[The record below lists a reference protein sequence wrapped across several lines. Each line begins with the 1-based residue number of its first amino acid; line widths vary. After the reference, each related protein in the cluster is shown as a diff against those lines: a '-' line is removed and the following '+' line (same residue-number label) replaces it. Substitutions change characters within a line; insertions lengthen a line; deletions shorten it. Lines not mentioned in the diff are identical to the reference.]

1 MKGLILKD
9 IYCLRTRIMT
19 YVLTLVAALVI
30 GILISLSSE
39 YGNMRLDVM
48 MGDAATVSEDDLAA
62 HKIML
67 GGATFLAILL
77 PLGVGFDGI
86 MTFHMDEKANFGDVL
101 RTMPI
106 KPVEIVLARFSTAY
120 GFLLVGYVSSIL
132 ISLLISPVV
141 KVFTLGEMIY
151 AGTVLTCALAAGL
164 GVTCCALF
172 MWKKKTVEY
181 IFTGVFLGAYAIF
194 AIVIVTLSKRYDGD
208 QVDAMMNAFGD
219 KVKILFENCLAWLV
233 PVALLMT
240 VVCFFV
246 SVLIIKR
253 KGRGVR

>member
-19 YVLTLVAALVI
+19 YVLTLVAALLI

-62 HKIML
+62 HKVML

-86 MTFHMDEKANFGDVL
+86 MTFHMDEKANFNDVL
-101 RTMPI
+101 RTMPV

-120 GFLLVGYVSSIL
+120 GFLLTGYISSIL
-132 ISLLISPVV
+132 IALLISPVV
-141 KVFTLGEMIY
+141 EVFTLGEMIH
-151 AGTVLTCALAAGL
+151 AGTVMTCALAAGL
-164 GVTCCALF
+164 GVTCCAYF

-181 IFTGVFLGAYAIF
+181 IFIGVFLGAYAIF
-194 AIVIVTLSKRYDGD
+194 AIAIITLSNRYGD
-208 QVDAMMNAFGD
+208 QMDAIMNAFMD
-219 KVKILFENCLAWLV
+219 KVKILFENCLVWLI
-233 PVALLMT
+233 PVAFLMT
-240 VVCFFV
+240 VVCFFI
-246 SVLIIKR
+246 SVLIVKR

>member
-19 YVLTLVAALVI
+19 YVLTLVAALAI

-62 HKIML
+62 HKVML

-86 MTFHMDEKANFGDVL
+86 MTFHMDEKANFNDVL
-101 RTMPI
+101 RTMPV

-120 GFLLVGYVSSIL
+120 GFLLTGYISSVL
-132 ISLLISPVV
+132 IALLISPVV
-141 KVFTLGEMIY
+141 EVFTLGEMIH
-151 AGTVLTCALAAGL
+151 AGTVMTCALAVGL
-164 GVTCCALF
+164 GVVCCALF
-172 MWKKKTVEY
+172 MWKKKTCEY
-181 IFTGVFLGAYAIF
+181 IFIGVFLGAYAIF
-194 AIVIVTLSKRYDGD
+194 AIAIVTLSNRYGD
-208 QVDAMMNAFGD
+208 QVDAIMNTFMD
-219 KVKILFENCLAWLV
+219 KVKILFENSLVWLI

-246 SVLIIKR
+246 SVLIVKR

>member
-62 HKIML
+62 YKVML

-101 RTMPI
+101 RTMPV

-120 GFLLVGYVSSIL
+120 GFLLTGYVSSVL
-132 ISLLISPVV
+132 IALLISPVV
-141 KVFTLGEMIY
+141 EVFTLGEMIH
-151 AGTVLTCALAAGL
+151 AGTVLTCALAVGL
-164 GVTCCALF
+164 GVVCCALF
-172 MWKKKTVEY
+172 MWKKKTCEY
-181 IFTGVFLGAYAIF
+181 IFIGVFLGVYAIY
-194 AIVIVTLSKRYDGD
+194 AIAIVTLSNRYGD
-208 QVDAMMNAFGD
+208 QVDAIMNTFMD
-219 KVKILFENCLAWLV
+219 KVKILFENSLVWLI

-246 SVLIIKR
+246 SVLIVKR

>member
-39 YGNMRLDVM
+39 YGNLKLDVF
-48 MGDAATVSEDDLAA
+48 MGEDTSVSEDDMAA
-62 HKIML
+62 YEMIL

-101 RTMPI
+101 RTMPV
-106 KPVEIVLARFSTAY
+106 KPLEIVLARFSTAY
-120 GFLLVGYVSSIL
+120 GFLLTGYISSVL
-132 ISLLISPVV
+132 IALLISPVV
-141 KVFTLGEMIY
+141 EVFTLGEMIH
-151 AGTVLTCALAAGL
+151 AGTVMTCALAVGL
-164 GVTCCALF
+164 GVVCCALF
-172 MWKKKTVEY
+172 MWKKKTCEY
-181 IFTGVFLGAYAIF
+181 IFIGVFLGAYAIF
-194 AIVIVTLSKRYDGD
+194 AIAIVTLSNRYGD
-208 QVDAMMNAFGD
+208 QVDAIMNTFMD
-219 KVKILFENCLAWLV
+219 KVKILFENSLVWLI

-246 SVLIIKR
+246 SVLIVKR

>member
-39 YGNMRLDVM
+39 YGNLKLDVF
-48 MGDAATVSEDDLAA
+48 MGDVATVSEDDMAA
-62 HKIML
+62 YEMML

-86 MTFHMDEKANFGDVL
+86 MTFHMDEKANFNDVL
-101 RTMPI
+101 RTMPV

-120 GFLLVGYVSSIL
+120 GSLLTGYVSSIL
-132 ISLLISPVV
+132 IALLISPVV
-141 KVFTLGEMIY
+141 KIFTLAEMIH
-151 AGTVLTCALAAGL
+151 AGTVLTCALAIGL
-164 GVTCCALF
+164 GVACCALF
-172 MWKKKTVEY
+172 MWSKKTCEK
-181 IFTGVFLGAYAIF
+181 IIIGVFLGVYAAF
-194 AIVIVTLSKRYDGD
+194 AIGVVALDKRYGD
-208 QVDAMMNAFGD
+208 QLDAIMNTFMD
-219 KVKILFENCLAWLV
+219 KIKILFENCLTWLI

-246 SVLIIKR
+246 SVLIVKR

>member
-39 YGNMRLDVM
+39 YGNLKLDVF
-48 MGDAATVSEDDLAA
+48 MGEDTSVSEDDMAA
-62 HKIML
+62 YEMIL

-101 RTMPI
+101 RTMPV

-120 GFLLVGYVSSIL
+120 GFLLTGYISSVL
-132 ISLLISPVV
+132 IALLISPVV
-141 KVFTLGEMIY
+141 EVFTLGEMIH
-151 AGTVLTCALAAGL
+151 AGTVMTCALAVGL
-164 GVTCCALF
+164 GVVCCALF
-172 MWKKKTVEY
+172 MWKKKTCEY
-181 IFTGVFLGAYAIF
+181 IFIGVFLGAYAIF
-194 AIVIVTLSKRYDGD
+194 AIAIVTLSNRYGD
-208 QVDAMMNAFGD
+208 QVDAIMNTFMD
-219 KVKILFENCLAWLV
+219 KVKILFENSLVWLI

-246 SVLIIKR
+246 SVLIVKR

>member
-19 YVLTLVAALVI
+19 YALTLVAALVI

-48 MGDAATVSEDDLAA
+48 MGDAAAVSEDDLAA
-62 HKIML
+62 HKVML

-101 RTMPI
+101 RTMPV

-120 GFLLVGYVSSIL
+120 GFLLTGYVSSIL
-132 ISLLISPVV
+132 IALLISPVV
-141 KVFTLGEMIY
+141 EVFTLGEMIH
-151 AGTVLTCALAAGL
+151 AGTVMTCALAVGL
-164 GVTCCALF
+164 GVVCCALF
-172 MWKKKTVEY
+172 MWKKKTCEY
-181 IFTGVFLGAYAIF
+181 IFIGVFLGVYAIF
-194 AIVIVTLSKRYDGD
+194 AIAIVTLSNRYGD
-208 QVDAMMNAFGD
+208 QVDAIMDVLMD
-219 KVKILFENCLAWLV
+219 KAKILFENSLTWLI

-246 SVLIIKR
+246 SVLIVKR
-253 KGRGVR
+253 KGRSVR

>member
-19 YVLTLVAALVI
+19 YVLILVAALVI

-62 HKIML
+62 HKVML

-101 RTMPI
+101 RTMPV

-120 GFLLVGYVSSIL
+120 GFLLTGYISSIL
-132 ISLLISPVV
+132 IALLLSPVV
-141 KVFTLGEMIY
+141 KVFTLGEMIH
-151 AGTVLTCALAAGL
+151 AGTVMTCALAIGL
-164 GVTCCALF
+164 GVACCVLF
-172 MWKKKTVEY
+172 MWNKKTFDR
-181 IFTGVFLGAYAIF
+181 IFIGIDVGIYAVIAIGTITLG
-194 AIVIVTLSKRYDGD
+194 KRYGE
-208 QVDAMMNAFGD
+208 QLDAIMNTLMD
-219 KVKILFENCLAWLV
+219 KVKILFENSLTWLI
-233 PVALLMT
+233 PVAFLMT
-240 VVCFFV
+240 VVCFFL
-246 SVLIIKR
+246 SVLIVKR

>member
-48 MGDAATVSEDDLAA
+48 MGDAAAVSEDDLAA
-62 HKIML
+62 HKVML

-101 RTMPI
+101 RTMPV

-120 GFLLVGYVSSIL
+120 GFLLTGYVSSIL
-132 ISLLISPVV
+132 IALLISPVV
-141 KVFTLGEMIY
+141 EVFTLGEMIH
-151 AGTVLTCALAAGL
+151 AGTVMTCALAVGL
-164 GVTCCALF
+164 GVVCCALF
-172 MWKKKTVEY
+172 MWKKKTCEY
-181 IFTGVFLGAYAIF
+181 IFIGVFLGVYAIF
-194 AIVIVTLSKRYDGD
+194 AIAIVTLSNRYGD
-208 QVDAMMNAFGD
+208 QVDAIMNTFMD
-219 KVKILFENCLAWLV
+219 KVKILFDNCLTWLI

-246 SVLIIKR
+246 SVLIVKR

>member
-62 HKIML
+62 HKVML

-101 RTMPI
+101 RTMPV

-120 GFLLVGYVSSIL
+120 GFLLTGYISSVL
-132 ISLLISPVV
+132 IALLISPVV
-141 KVFTLGEMIY
+141 EVFTLGEMIH
-151 AGTVLTCALAAGL
+151 AGTVMTCALAVGL
-164 GVTCCALF
+164 GVVCCALF
-172 MWKKKTVEY
+172 MWKKKTCEY
-181 IFTGVFLGAYAIF
+181 IFIGVFLGAYAIF
-194 AIVIVTLSKRYDGD
+194 AIAIVTLSNRYGD
-208 QVDAMMNAFGD
+208 QVDAIMNTFID
-219 KVKILFENCLAWLV
+219 KVKIFFENSLVWLI

-246 SVLIIKR
+246 SVLIVKR

>member
-9 IYCLRTRIMT
+9 IYCLRTRIMA
-19 YVLTLVAALVI
+19 YVLTLVAALAI

-48 MGDAATVSEDDLAA
+48 MGDAAAVSEDDLAA
-62 HKIML
+62 HKVML

-101 RTMPI
+101 RTMPV

-120 GFLLVGYVSSIL
+120 GFLLTGYVSSIL
-132 ISLLISPVV
+132 IALLISPVV
-141 KVFTLGEMIY
+141 EVFTLGEMIH
-151 AGTVLTCALAAGL
+151 AGTVMTCALAAGL

-172 MWKKKTVEY
+172 MWSKKTCEK
-181 IFTGVFLGAYAIF
+181 ILIGIILGIYAVF
-194 AIVIVTLSKRYDGD
+194 AIGIIALDKRYGD
-208 QVDAMMNAFGD
+208 QLDAIMIAFWD
-219 KVKILFENCLAWLV
+219 EVKILFENSLTWLL
-233 PVALLMT
+233 PVALLMI

-246 SVLIIKR
+246 SVLIVKR

>member
-19 YVLTLVAALVI
+19 YVLTLVAALAI

-39 YGNMRLDVM
+39 YGNLRMDVCI
-48 MGDAATVSEDDLAA
+48 GEDPTVSEEDIEA
-62 HKIML
+62 HKMIL

-86 MTFHMDEKANFGDVL
+86 MTFHMDEKANFNDVL
-101 RTMPI
+101 RTMPV

-120 GFLLVGYVSSIL
+120 GFLLTGYVSSIL
-132 ISLLISPVV
+132 IALLISPVV
-141 KVFTLGEMIY
+141 KVFTLGEMIH
-151 AGTVLTCALAAGL
+151 AGTVITCALAAGL

-172 MWKKKTVEY
+172 MWNKKICER
-181 IFTGVFLGAYAIF
+181 IIIGVFLGVYAVFI
-194 AIVIVTLSKRYDGD
+194 IGTLALNKHYGD
-208 QVDAMMNAFGD
+208 QLDAIMNTFMD
-219 KVKILFENCLAWLV
+219 KVKILFENCLVWLI

-240 VVCFFV
+240 GVCFFL
-246 SVLIIKR
+246 SVLIVKR

>member
-19 YVLTLVAALVI
+19 YVLILVAALAI

-48 MGDAATVSEDDLAA
+48 MGDAAAVSEDDLAA

-101 RTMPI
+101 RTMPV

-120 GFLLVGYVSSIL
+120 GFLLTGYISSIL
-132 ISLLISPVV
+132 IALLISPVV
-141 KVFTLGEMIY
+141 EVFTLGEMIH
-151 AGTVLTCALAAGL
+151 AGTVMTCALAAGL
-164 GVTCCALF
+164 GVTCCAYF

-181 IFTGVFLGAYAIF
+181 IFIGVFLGAYAIF
-194 AIVIVTLSKRYDGD
+194 AIAIITLSNRYGD
-208 QVDAMMNAFGD
+208 QMDAIMNAFMD
-219 KVKILFENCLAWLV
+219 KVKILFENCLVWLI
-233 PVALLMT
+233 PVAFLMT

-246 SVLIIKR
+246 SVLIVKR

>member
-9 IYCLRTRIMT
+9 IYCLRTRIMA
-19 YVLTLVAALVI
+19 YVLTLVAALAI

-62 HKIML
+62 HKVML

-101 RTMPI
+101 RTMPV

-120 GFLLVGYVSSIL
+120 GFLLTGYISSIL
-132 ISLLISPVV
+132 IALLISPVV
-141 KVFTLGEMIY
+141 KIFTLAEMIH
-151 AGTVLTCALAAGL
+151 AGTVLTCALAIGL
-164 GVTCCALF
+164 GVVCCAHF
-172 MWKKKTVEY
+172 MWSKKTCEK
-181 IFTGVFLGAYAIF
+181 IFIGVF
-194 AIVIVTLSKRYDGD
+194 
-208 QVDAMMNAFGD
+208 
-219 KVKILFENCLAWLV
+219 
-233 PVALLMT
+233 
-240 VVCFFV
+240 
-246 SVLIIKR
+246 
-253 KGRGVR
+253 

>member
-9 IYCLRTRIMT
+9 IYCLRTRMMT
-19 YVLTLVAALVI
+19 YVLIMIAALLI

-39 YGNMRLDVM
+39 YGNLKMDVFI
-48 MGDAATVSEDDLAA
+48 GEDPTVSEEDIAA
-62 HKIML
+62 HKMIIS
-67 GGATFLAILL
+67 GATFLAILL

-101 RTMPI
+101 RTMPV
-106 KPVEIVLARFSTAY
+106 KPIEIVLARFSSTY

-132 ISLLISPVV
+132 IALLISPVV
-141 KVFTLGEMIY
+141 KIFTLGEMIH
-151 AGTVLTCALAAGL
+151 AGTVLACAVAIGL
-164 GVTCCALF
+164 GVASCALF
-172 MWKKKTVEY
+172 MWKQKTCEK
-181 IFTGVFLGAYAIF
+181 IFTGVILGIYAIF
-194 AIVIVTLSKRYDGD
+194 AIVIVRYGD
-208 QVDAMMNAFGD
+208 QFDAIMETFMD

-233 PVALLMT
+233 PVALFMT

-246 SVLIIKR
+246 SVLIVKR

>member
-1 MKGLILKD
+1 MKALILKD

-48 MGDAATVSEDDLAA
+48 MGDATTVSEDDLAA
-62 HKIML
+62 HKVML

-86 MTFHMDEKANFGDVL
+86 MTFHMDEKANFNDVL
-101 RTMPI
+101 RTMPV

-120 GFLLVGYVSSIL
+120 GFLLTGYVSSIL
-132 ISLLISPVV
+132 IALLISPVV
-141 KVFTLGEMIY
+141 KIFTLAEMIH
-151 AGTVLTCALAAGL
+151 AGTVLTCALAIGL
-164 GVTCCALF
+164 GVACCALF
-172 MWKKKTVEY
+172 MWSKKTCDR
-181 IFTGVFLGAYAIF
+181 IIIGVFLGVYAVYAIG
-194 AIVIVTLSKRYDGD
+194 IVALSTRYGD
-208 QVDAMMNAFGD
+208 QMDAIMNTFMD

-233 PVALLMT
+233 PMAFLMT

-246 SVLIIKR
+246 SVLIVKR

>member
-19 YVLTLVAALVI
+19 YALTLVAALVI

-62 HKIML
+62 HKVML

-101 RTMPI
+101 RTMPV

-120 GFLLVGYVSSIL
+120 GFLLTGYVSSIL
-132 ISLLISPVV
+132 IALLISPVV
-141 KVFTLGEMIY
+141 KIFTLAEMIY
-151 AGTVLTCALAAGL
+151 AGTVLTCALAIGL
-164 GVTCCALF
+164 GVACCALF
-172 MWKKKTVEY
+172 MWSKKTCDR
-181 IFTGVFLGAYAIF
+181 IFIGVFLGVYAIF
-194 AIVIVTLSKRYDGD
+194 AIAIVTLSNRYGD
-208 QVDAMMNAFGD
+208 QVDAIMNTFMD
-219 KVKILFENCLAWLV
+219 KVKILFDNCLTWLL

-246 SVLIIKR
+246 SVLIVKR

>member
-19 YVLTLVAALVI
+19 YVLTLVAALAI

-62 HKIML
+62 YKVML

-101 RTMPI
+101 RTMPV

-120 GFLLVGYVSSIL
+120 GFLLTGYISSVL
-132 ISLLISPVV
+132 IALLISPVV
-141 KVFTLGEMIY
+141 EVFTLGEMIH
-151 AGTVLTCALAAGL
+151 AGTVMTCALAVGL
-164 GVTCCALF
+164 GVVCCALF
-172 MWKKKTVEY
+172 MWKKKTCEY
-181 IFTGVFLGAYAIF
+181 IFIGVFLGAYAIF
-194 AIVIVTLSKRYDGD
+194 AIAIVTLSNRYGD
-208 QVDAMMNAFGD
+208 QVDAIMNTFMD
-219 KVKILFENCLAWLV
+219 KVKILFENSLVWLI

-246 SVLIIKR
+246 SVLIVKR

>member
-19 YVLTLVAALVI
+19 YVLTLVAALLI

-39 YGNMRLDVM
+39 YGNLRMDVFI
-48 MGDAATVSEDDLAA
+48 GEDPTVSEEDIEA
-62 HKIML
+62 HKMIL

-101 RTMPI
+101 RTMPV

-120 GFLLVGYVSSIL
+120 GFLLTGYISSIL
-132 ISLLISPVV
+132 IALLISPVV
-141 KVFTLGEMIY
+141 KVFTLGEMIH
-151 AGTVLTCALAAGL
+151 AGTVMTCALAAGL
-164 GVTCCALF
+164 GVSCCALF
-172 MWKKKTVEY
+172 MWKKKTCEY
-181 IFTGVFLGAYAIF
+181 IFIGVFLGAYAIF
-194 AIVIVTLSKRYDGD
+194 AIAIVTLSNRYGD
-208 QVDAMMNAFGD
+208 QFDAIMNTFMD
-219 KVKILFENCLAWLV
+219 KVKILFENCLTWLL
-233 PVALLMT
+233 PVALLMI
-240 VVCFFV
+240 VVCFFI
-246 SVLIIKR
+246 SVLIVKR

>member
-19 YVLTLVAALVI
+19 YALTLVAALVI

-62 HKIML
+62 HKVML

-101 RTMPI
+101 RTMPV

-120 GFLLVGYVSSIL
+120 GFLLTGYVSSAL
-132 ISLLISPVV
+132 IALLISPVV
-141 KVFTLGEMIY
+141 EVFTLGEMIH
-151 AGTVLTCALAAGL
+151 AGTVMTCALAAGL
-164 GVTCCALF
+164 GVTCCAYF

-181 IFTGVFLGAYAIF
+181 IFIGVFLGAYAIF
-194 AIVIVTLSKRYDGD
+194 AIAIITLSNRYGD
-208 QVDAMMNAFGD
+208 QMDAIMNAFMD
-219 KVKILFENCLAWLV
+219 KVKILFENCLVWLI
-233 PVALLMT
+233 PVAFLMT

-246 SVLIIKR
+246 SVLIVKR

>member
-39 YGNMRLDVM
+39 YGNLKLDVF
-48 MGDAATVSEDDLAA
+48 MGEDTSVSEDDLAA
-62 HKIML
+62 YKMIL

-101 RTMPI
+101 RTMPV
-106 KPVEIVLARFSTAY
+106 KPIEIVLARFSTTY

-132 ISLLISPVV
+132 IALLLSPVV
-141 KVFTLGEMIY
+141 KVFTLGEMIH
-151 AGTVLTCALAAGL
+151 AGTVLACVSAAGL
-164 GVTCCALF
+164 GVACCAYF
-172 MWKKKTVEY
+172 MWNKKTCER
-181 IFTGVFLGAYAIF
+181 IIIGVFLGVYAVF
-194 AIVIVTLSKRYDGD
+194 VIGTIALNKRYGD
-208 QVDAMMNAFGD
+208 QLDAIMNTFMD
-219 KVKILFENCLAWLV
+219 KVKILFENCLVWLI

-246 SVLIIKR
+246 SVLIVKR
-253 KGRGVR
+253 KGRGVQ

>member
-19 YVLTLVAALVI
+19 YVLTLVAALAI

-39 YGNMRLDVM
+39 YGNLKLDVI
-48 MGDAATVSEDDLAA
+48 MGDDTSVSEDDMATYEM
-62 HKIML
+62 IL

-101 RTMPI
+101 RTMPV

-120 GFLLVGYVSSIL
+120 GFLLTGYISSIL
-132 ISLLISPVV
+132 ISLLLSPVV
-141 KVFTLGEMIY
+141 QVFTLGEMIH
-151 AGTVLTCALAAGL
+151 AGTVMTCALAAGL
-164 GVTCCALF
+164 GVACCAYF

-181 IFTGVFLGAYAIF
+181 IFIGVFLGAYAIF
-194 AIVIVTLSKRYDGD
+194 AIGIVALDKRYGD
-208 QVDAMMNAFGD
+208 QLDAIINTFMD
-219 KVKILFENCLAWLV
+219 KVKILFENCLTWLI

-246 SVLIIKR
+246 SVLIVKR

>member
-9 IYCLRTRIMT
+9 IYCLRTRIIT
-19 YVLTLVAALVI
+19 YVLILVAALVI

-39 YGNMRLDVM
+39 YGNMRLDVI

-62 HKIML
+62 HKVML

-101 RTMPI
+101 RTMPV

-120 GFLLVGYVSSIL
+120 GFLLTGYVSSVL
-132 ISLLISPVV
+132 IALLISPVV
-141 KVFTLGEMIY
+141 KIFTLAEMIH
-151 AGTVLTCALAAGL
+151 AGTVMTCALAAGL
-164 GVTCCALF
+164 GVSCCALF
-172 MWKKKTVEY
+172 MWNKKICER
-181 IFTGVFLGAYAIF
+181 IIIGVFLGVYAVFI
-194 AIVIVTLSKRYDGD
+194 IGTLALNKHYGD
-208 QVDAMMNAFGD
+208 QLDAIMNTFMD
-219 KVKILFENCLAWLV
+219 KVKILFENCLVWLI

-240 VVCFFV
+240 VVCFFL
-246 SVLIIKR
+246 SVLIVKR

>member
-39 YGNMRLDVM
+39 YGNLKLDVF
-48 MGDAATVSEDDLAA
+48 MGEDTSVSEDDRAA
-62 HKIML
+62 YEMIL

-101 RTMPI
+101 RTMPV

-120 GFLLVGYVSSIL
+120 GFLLTGYISSIL
-132 ISLLISPVV
+132 IALLISPVV
-141 KVFTLGEMIY
+141 EVFTLGEMIH
-151 AGTVLTCALAAGL
+151 AGTVMTCALAAGL

-172 MWKKKTVEY
+172 MWKMKTCEK
-181 IFTGVFLGAYAIF
+181 IFIGIILGIYAVF
-194 AIVIVTLSKRYDGD
+194 AIGIIALDKRYGD
-208 QVDAMMNAFGD
+208 QLDAIMIAFGD
-219 KVKILFENCLAWLV
+219 EVKILFENCLTWLV
-233 PVALLMT
+233 PVALLMI

-246 SVLIIKR
+246 SVLIVKR

>member
-62 HKIML
+62 HKVML

-101 RTMPI
+101 RTMPV

-120 GFLLVGYVSSIL
+120 GFLLTGYISSVL
-132 ISLLISPVV
+132 IALLISPVV
-141 KVFTLGEMIY
+141 EVFTLGEMIH
-151 AGTVLTCALAAGL
+151 AGTVMTCALAAGL
-164 GVTCCALF
+164 GVACCAYF

-181 IFTGVFLGAYAIF
+181 IFIGVFLGVYAIF
-194 AIVIVTLSKRYDGD
+194 AIAIVTLSNRYGD
-208 QVDAMMNAFGD
+208 QVDAIMNTFMD
-219 KVKILFENCLAWLV
+219 KVKILFENSLVWLI

-246 SVLIIKR
+246 SVLIVKR
-253 KGRGVR
+253 KGRSVR

>member
-19 YVLTLVAALVI
+19 YVLIMIAALLI

-39 YGNMRLDVM
+39 YGNLSQEAFV
-48 MGDAATVSEDDLAA
+48 GDDITVSEDDMAA
-62 HKIML
+62 YKMIIS
-67 GGATFLAILL
+67 GATFLAILL

-101 RTMPI
+101 RTMPV
-106 KPVEIVLARFSTAY
+106 KPIEIVLARFSSTY

-132 ISLLISPVV
+132 IALLISPVV
-141 KVFTLGEMIY
+141 KIFTLGEMIH
-151 AGTVLTCALAAGL
+151 AGTVLACAVAIGL
-164 GVTCCALF
+164 GVASCALF
-172 MWKKKTVEY
+172 MWKQKTCEK
-181 IFTGVFLGAYAIF
+181 IFTGVILGIYAIF
-194 AIVIVTLSKRYDGD
+194 AIVTVRYGD
-208 QVDAMMNAFGD
+208 QFDAIMETFMD
-219 KVKILFENCLAWLV
+219 KVKILFENCLTWLI
-233 PVALLMT
+233 PVTLFMT

-246 SVLIIKR
+246 SVLIVKR

>member
-1 MKGLILKD
+1 MKALILKD

-19 YVLTLVAALVI
+19 YVLTLVAALAI

-39 YGNMRLDVM
+39 YGNLKLDVI
-48 MGDAATVSEDDLAA
+48 MGDDTSVSEDDMATYEM
-62 HKIML
+62 IL

-101 RTMPI
+101 RTMPV

-120 GFLLVGYVSSIL
+120 GFLLTGYISSIL
-132 ISLLISPVV
+132 ISLLLSPVV
-141 KVFTLGEMIY
+141 QVFTLGEMIH
-151 AGTVLTCALAAGL
+151 AGTVMTCALAAGL
-164 GVTCCALF
+164 GVACCAYF

-181 IFTGVFLGAYAIF
+181 IFIGVFLGAYAIF
-194 AIVIVTLSKRYDGD
+194 AIGIVALDKRYGD
-208 QVDAMMNAFGD
+208 QLDAIMNTFMD
-219 KVKILFENCLAWLV
+219 KVKILFENCLTWLI
-233 PVALLMT
+233 PVALLMM

-246 SVLIIKR
+246 SVLIVNR

>member
-48 MGDAATVSEDDLAA
+48 MGDAVAVSEDDLAA
-62 HKIML
+62 YKVML

-101 RTMPI
+101 RTMPV

-120 GFLLVGYVSSIL
+120 GFLLTGYISSIL
-132 ISLLISPVV
+132 IALLISPVV
-141 KVFTLGEMIY
+141 EVFTLAEMIH

-164 GVTCCALF
+164 GVSCCALF
-172 MWKKKTVEY
+172 MWKKKTCEY
-181 IFTGVFLGAYAIF
+181 IFIGVFLGVYAIF
-194 AIVIVTLSKRYDGD
+194 AIAIVTLSNRYGD
-208 QVDAMMNAFGD
+208 QVDAIMNTFMD
-219 KVKILFENCLAWLV
+219 KVKILFDNCLTWLI

-246 SVLIIKR
+246 SVLIVKR

>member
-19 YVLTLVAALVI
+19 YALTLVAALVI

-48 MGDAATVSEDDLAA
+48 MGDAAAVSEDDLAA
-62 HKIML
+62 HKVML

-101 RTMPI
+101 RTMPV

-120 GFLLVGYVSSIL
+120 GFLLTGYVSSIL
-132 ISLLISPVV
+132 IALLISPVV
-141 KVFTLGEMIY
+141 KIFTLGEMIH

-172 MWKKKTVEY
+172 MWNKKICER
-181 IFTGVFLGAYAIF
+181 IIIGVFLGVYAVFI
-194 AIVIVTLSKRYDGD
+194 IGTLALNKRYGD
-208 QVDAMMNAFGD
+208 QLDAIMNTFMD
-219 KVKILFENCLAWLV
+219 KVKILFENCLVWLI

-246 SVLIIKR
+246 SVLIVKR

>member
-19 YVLTLVAALVI
+19 YVLILAAALAI

-62 HKIML
+62 HKVML

-101 RTMPI
+101 RTMPV

-120 GFLLVGYVSSIL
+120 GFLLTGYISSVL
-132 ISLLISPVV
+132 IALLISPVV
-141 KVFTLGEMIY
+141 EVFTLGEMIH
-151 AGTVLTCALAAGL
+151 AGTVMTCALAAGL
-164 GVTCCALF
+164 GVSCCALF
-172 MWKKKTVEY
+172 MWNKKICER
-181 IFTGVFLGAYAIF
+181 IIIGVFLGVYAVFI
-194 AIVIVTLSKRYDGD
+194 IGTLALNKHYGD
-208 QVDAMMNAFGD
+208 QLDAIMNTFMD
-219 KVKILFENCLAWLV
+219 KVKILFENCLVWLI

-240 VVCFFV
+240 VVCFFL
-246 SVLIIKR
+246 SVLIVKR

>member
-19 YVLTLVAALVI
+19 YALTLVAALVI

-48 MGDAATVSEDDLAA
+48 MGDAAAVSEDDLAA
-62 HKIML
+62 HKVML

-101 RTMPI
+101 RTMPV

-120 GFLLVGYVSSIL
+120 GFLLTGYVSSIL
-132 ISLLISPVV
+132 IALLISPVV
-141 KVFTLGEMIY
+141 EVFTLGEMIH
-151 AGTVLTCALAAGL
+151 AGTVMTCALAVGL
-164 GVTCCALF
+164 GVVCCALF
-172 MWKKKTVEY
+172 MWKKKTCEY
-181 IFTGVFLGAYAIF
+181 IFIGVFLGVYAIF
-194 AIVIVTLSKRYDGD
+194 AIAIVTLSNRYGD
-208 QVDAMMNAFGD
+208 QVDAIMNTFMD
-219 KVKILFENCLAWLV
+219 KVKILFDNCLIWLI

-246 SVLIIKR
+246 SVLIVKR

>member
-19 YVLTLVAALVI
+19 YALTLVAALVI

-48 MGDAATVSEDDLAA
+48 MGDAAAVSEDDLAA
-62 HKIML
+62 HKVML

-101 RTMPI
+101 RTMPV

-120 GFLLVGYVSSIL
+120 GFLLTGYVSSIL
-132 ISLLISPVV
+132 IALLISPVV
-141 KVFTLGEMIY
+141 EVFTLGEMIH
-151 AGTVLTCALAAGL
+151 AGTVMTCALAVGL
-164 GVTCCALF
+164 GVVCCALF
-172 MWKKKTVEY
+172 MWKKKTCEY
-181 IFTGVFLGAYAIF
+181 IFIGVFLGVYAIF
-194 AIVIVTLSKRYDGD
+194 AIAIVTLSNRYGD
-208 QVDAMMNAFGD
+208 QVDAIMNTFMD
-219 KVKILFENCLAWLV
+219 KVKILFENSLVWLI
-233 PVALLMT
+233 PAALLMIA
-240 VVCFFV
+240 VCFFV
-246 SVLIIKR
+246 SVLIVKR

>member
-62 HKIML
+62 HKVML
-67 GGATFLAILL
+67 GSATFLAILL

-86 MTFHMDEKANFGDVL
+86 MTFHMDEKANFNDVL
-101 RTMPI
+101 RTMPV

-120 GFLLVGYVSSIL
+120 GFLLTGYVSSIL
-132 ISLLISPVV
+132 IALLISPVV
-141 KVFTLGEMIY
+141 EVFTLAEMIH
-151 AGTVLTCALAAGL
+151 AGTVLTCALAIGL
-164 GVTCCALF
+164 GMVCCALF
-172 MWKKKTVEY
+172 MWKKKTCEY
-181 IFTGVFLGAYAIF
+181 IFIGVYLGVYAIF
-194 AIVIVTLSKRYDGD
+194 AIAIVTLSNRYGD
-208 QVDAMMNAFGD
+208 QVDAIMNTFMD
-219 KVKILFENCLAWLV
+219 KVKILFENSLTWLI

-240 VVCFFV
+240 VVCFFL
-246 SVLIIKR
+246 SVLIVKR

>member
-62 HKIML
+62 HKVML

-86 MTFHMDEKANFGDVL
+86 MTFHMDEKANFNDVL
-101 RTMPI
+101 RTMPV

-120 GFLLVGYVSSIL
+120 GFLLTGYVSSIL
-132 ISLLISPVV
+132 IALLISPMV
-141 KVFTLGEMIY
+141 KVFTLGEMIH
-151 AGTVLTCALAAGL
+151 AGTVMTCALAAGL

-172 MWKKKTVEY
+172 MWSKKTCER
-181 IFTGVFLGAYAIF
+181 IFIGVFLGVYAAF
-194 AIVIVTLSKRYDGD
+194 AIAIVTLSNRYGD
-208 QVDAMMNAFGD
+208 QVDAIMNTFMD
-219 KVKILFENCLAWLV
+219 KVKIFFENSLVWLI

-240 VVCFFV
+240 VVCFFA
-246 SVLIIKR
+246 SVLIVKR